1 MAAAAFSEARSSKP
15 SFDYVDHLQLV
26 GDCITM
32 KNPITNAPSRDR
44 SYQAIDENGDPIGA
58 TITERVFVPSGD
70 FAPTLNPMSSAVGTF
85 HDSMGLSFLQ
95 AGVATYYQYFV
106 TTLPGTPW
114 VDVPT
119 SVRTGNGDFMV
130 FSVGV
135 SAQLVNGT
143 KIYNVSYNGDAGMW
157 NPDGSPRLPLCP

>member
-15 SFDYVDHLQLV
+15 SFDYGDHLQLV

-58 TITERVFVPSGD
+58 TITERVFVPSAD
-70 FAPTLNPMSSAVGTF
+70 FAPNLTPMSSAVGTF

-135 SAQLVNGT
+135 SAQWVNGT